1 MFVAMWKGSGKRIKY
16 SRRYGKYFELYG
28 QKFTRYRKAVLSD
41 AFIEEAGLLNEA
53 TFEAASLSLKT
64 DYGIYI
70 TKIIP
75 PHNIEKTKEEPVV
88 TVDVLGSTSEE

>member
-28 QKFTRYRKAVLSD
+28 QKFSRYRKAVLSD
-41 AFIEEAGLLNEA
+41 AFIEEADLLNEA
-53 TFEAASLSLKT
+53 TFEASSLSLRT

-75 PHNIEKTKEEPVV
+75 PHEIGITKKELDVAI
-88 TVDVLGSTSEE
+88 DVLGSTSKE